1 MAALQEA
8 YDAGHPK
15 VALRILGGSVRVYTR
30 SPKSKPGWQVA
41 DYRNPYP
48 EATEFVVLVDSYRT
62 GRPEGFYVV
71 PVADVEQILADHFRA
86 SFPSGVRP
94 VSPGSTHSV
103 VTVASVS
110 HYRDAWSAAE

>member
-8 YDAGHPK
+8 YDTGHAD

-30 SPKSKPGWQVA
+30 SPKSKPGWQVS

-48 EATEFVVLVDSYRT
+48 EGTEFVVLVDSYRT

-71 PVADVEQILADHFRA
+71 PVEDVEQILADHFRA
-86 SFPSGVRP
+86 VFPSGVRP

-103 VTVASVS
+103 VTVEQVRQ
-110 HYRDAWSAAE
+110 YRDAWSTAE